1 MTLGTPSET
10 DALDGGVPDIYDVA
24 VVGAGPAGAQ
34 TAVSAAHQ
42 MRHVLLLD
50 AGPIS
55 QRKGRAYWSKSVE
68 FQDAPFFTAITG
80 PKLVAALRAWVGGQP
95 VRRVTIGGR
104 ERSAGIQ
111 YQQAYVLRVTRSEAS
126 TGERAPAG
134 YLFEIEAS
142 VEALP
147 SERAA
152 GSRAA
157 APPLVKPDS
166 TAPAPTDAAAKLLMT
181 RRFYARS
188 LVVASGFE
196 DTWPDIEVDESA
208 TRLYQRHRT
217 LFRYAGNRRGWHVCI
232 RCDGHLHVNEHL
244 AVLAVGDYA
253 WYAVRGAQDFTDRV
267 TVLTN
272 GRPHG
277 LSDERL
283 AAFKERGIG
292 IEQERIVAH
301 VGKGTELLGL
311 RLAGGRELFYDGF
324 LLDEGQTP
332 NTAYLKEE
340 DGWGLK
346 SDNEGQLYVDEDG
359 QVLGQDDVPVPG
371 LFAAGDIV
379 ADQRNLI
386 ATALGLGQNAGLAA
400 SDLMRE
406 W

>member
-1 MTLGTPSET
+1 
-10 DALDGGVPDIYDVA
+10 
-24 VVGAGPAGAQ
+24 
-34 TAVSAAHQ
+34 VSAAHQ

-68 FQDAPFFTAITG
+68 IQDAPFFAGITG
-80 PKLVAALRAWVGGQP
+80 PKLVAALRDWVAAQP
-95 VRRVTIGGR
+95 VRQVTIAGR
-104 ERSAGIQ
+104 SRPAGIQ
-111 YQQAYVLRVTRSEAS
+111 YQPAYVLRVTRAEPP
-126 TGERAPAG
+126 TGVRAPAG
-134 YLFEIEAS
+134 YLFAIEAS
-142 VEALP
+142 LEALP
-147 SERAA
+147 RRQAE
-152 GSRAA
+152 AA
-157 APPLVKPDS
+157 A
-166 TAPAPTDAAAKLLMT
+166 T
-181 RRFYARS
+181 RRFFARS

-217 LFRYAGNRRGWHVCI
+217 LFRFAGNRRGWHVCI
-232 RCDGHLHVNEHL
+232 RCDGHLHVDEHL

-253 WYAVRGAQDFTDRV
+253 WYAARGAQDFTDRV

-283 AAFKERGIG
+283 AVFRERGIG

-301 VGKGTELLGL
+301 VGKGTDLQGL
-311 RLAGGRELFYDGF
+311 RLADGRELYFDGF

-332 NTAYLKEE
+332 NTGYLQEA
-340 DGWGLK
+340 DGWRLK
-346 SDNEGQLYVDEDG
+346 TDGEGQLYVDEDG
-359 QVLGQDDVPVPG
+359 QVLDSDDCPVPG